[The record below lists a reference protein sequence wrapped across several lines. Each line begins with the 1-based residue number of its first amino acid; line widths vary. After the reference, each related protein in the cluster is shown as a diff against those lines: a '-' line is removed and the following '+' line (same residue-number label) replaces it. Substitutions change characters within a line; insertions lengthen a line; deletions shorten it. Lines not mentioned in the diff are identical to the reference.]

1 MGGDPVQT
9 LTTTAVSIPALAAA
23 LCAWQ
28 SGAPITPIGA
38 VLQSRLLAPMYRLP
52 AGSIDVE
59 SHAAAQL
66 VSEVAERLR
75 RLRRAYGEWH
85 TFEPSPYFDLTPTQ
99 TALLTR
105 VTERVTTVHVTF
117 YVDALLPAFQNVQ
130 LYAARFPAHTG
141 STEHSDMIYTTLA
154 SHWQRMLAVVD
165 AVQQRL
171 RHDIDF
177 LALSAAAEEQERWIA
192 HRHLAGASNDQPWGA
207 QGNHRLPSLTLSIEF
222 PLPAYRQPGRK
233 RRLRRTWQRR
243 FGFPADLDR
252 DA

>member
-1 MGGDPVQT
+1 MQT
-9 LTTTAVSIPALAAA
+9 QTTAATSIPALAAA

-28 SGAPITPIGA
+28 TGAH
-38 VLQSRLLAPMYRLP
+38 VLPGVDALPVRTLAPLYRLT
-52 AGSIDVE
+52 AGTVDVE
-59 SHAAAQL
+59 AQAAAQL
-66 VSEVAERLR
+66 VTTVAERLR

-85 TFEPSPYFDLTPTQ
+85 TFEPGPYFDLTPAQ

-105 VTERVTTVHVTF
+105 VTERVATVHVTF
-117 YVDALLPAFQNVQ
+117 YVDALLPAFQDVQ
-130 LYAARFPAHTG
+130 RYAARFPAHTG
-141 STEHSDMIYTTLA
+141 STEHSDMINTTLA

-177 LALSAAAEEQERWIA
+177 LALSAAAEERERWAPAQRLTKSTVVRPWHTLPGA
-192 HRHLAGASNDQPWGA
+192 H
-207 QGNHRLPSLTLSIEF
+207 LPTLTLALEF

-243 FGFPADLDR
+243 FGFPADLDP